1 MKKTA
6 ALFFA
11 ATFFT
16 CSISTPANG
25 AVMSGSKC
33 SIKGQIKIS
42 QGKKFTCIK
51 SGKKLIWNRGAA
63 ISKPISEAS
72 SSIAP
77 KEEIQVIDSKWYGW
91 SFRFN
96 KDGVLERRQGGSTI
110 WSSVAERPGQV
121 ISPVRSKAFAEIK
134 QFQTM
139 SSMSPSGFKLYF
151 SPNVAEPVVKAFQK
165 YFAKS
170 MSFFTKRLPSGVALD
185 VLIATEKDVDY
196 RRNTLTEILGSSS
209 EAESFIQ
216 KDAQMFKQFDIP
228 DPRNTSGGGGVAGTN
243 NSKRFIYT
251 GAVCSCFTDEN
262 LLMYNVAHEVTHF
275 YQFASTPSVKKQNFT
290 GSFPNFVEGK
300 IYMPSTLIEGS
311 ANTLGSALTVEHVG
325 WYSDQ
330 MDWHLGRYK
339 RLGLLKSITSE
350 AEAVKLM
357 KTAATWLPESTT
369 YGDLN
374 YVIGQLQ
381 FEYYIATYGMT
392 SYFDLFDNIQ
402 KNGDFDSAIK
412 ITNGISESDFYS
424 AASAHVMQAYNSI
437 NP

>member
-6 ALFFA
+6 ALVLA
-11 ATFFT
+11 AMCFSAF
-16 CSISTPANG
+16 ISTPANG
-25 AVMSGSKC
+25 AVMPGGKC
-33 SIKGQIKIS
+33 AVKGQIKNS
-42 QGKKFTCIK
+42 QGKKFTCVK
-51 SGKKLIWNRGAA
+51 SGKKLIWNRGTA

-72 SSIAP
+72 PSLP
-77 KEEIQVIDSKWYGW
+77 QTEEIQVIDSKWYGW
-91 SFRFN
+91 NFRFN
-96 KDGVLERRQGGSTI
+96 KEGVAERRQGGTSF
-110 WSSVAERPGQV
+110 WSSAPERPGQV
-121 ISPVRSKAFAEIK
+121 ISPLRSKAFAEIK
-134 QFQTM
+134 KYQTM
-139 SSMSPSGFKLYF
+139 NSISSSEYKLYF
-151 SPNVAEPVVKAFQK
+151 SPNVADSVVKAFK
-165 YFAKS
+165 NYFAQS
-170 MSFFTKRLPSGVALD
+170 MSFFTKRLPSGATLD
-185 VLIATEKDVDY
+185 VLIATEKDTDY
-196 RRNTLTEILGSSS
+196 RRSTLTEILGSAS

-228 DPRNTSGGGGVAGTN
+228 DPRNTSGGGSVTGTN
-243 NSKRFIYT
+243 NSKRFLYT

-290 GSFPNFVEGK
+290 GSYPNFAEGK

-339 RLGLLKSITSE
+339 KEGLLKSITSE
-350 AEAVKLM
+350 AEAVNLM

-402 KNGDFDSAIK
+402 KSGDFDSAFK

-424 AASAHVMQAYNSI
+424 AASAHVMQAYNSV